1 MAHCVCSMEK
11 KWDRAKG
18 PISTPFDRT
27 GYQSSSLRRSVRP
40 YMYVVAYTVWHG
52 SSSSRVGCLCV
63 FSKPFLL
70 FSIVVGLSDK
80 RRSKQASATSS
91 ISIEKYSRLEQQWE
105 KSLTKIHLERGVSEW
120 VSSRAWN
127 ISLRDCE
134 KRLTAA
140 EEKKKKIYFP
150 CSVIATFLALALE
163 QQPNLLPAS
172 PRLAP
177 NCRRRASQLQ
187 HHQLALLL
195 LIVFLLKKAPIY

>member
-40 YMYVVAYTVWHG
+40 YYMYVVASTVWHG

-91 ISIEKYSRLEQQWE
+91 ISIEKYSSRLEQQWE
-105 KSLTKIHLERGVSEW
+105 KSLTKIHLERGGAEWVSEW
-120 VSSRAWN
+120 SLEHFIKRLWKKAYCSSREEDLFSLLCNSHLASVLVRFGLVRLWN
-127 ISLRDCE
+127 SSLS
-134 KRLTAA
+134 
-140 EEKKKKIYFP
+140 FP
-150 CSVIATFLALALE
+150 LSS
-163 QQPNLLPAS
+163 LP
-172 PRLAP
+172 PVY
-177 NCRRRASQLQ
+177 C
-187 HHQLALLL
+187 
-195 LIVFLLKKAPIY
+195 

>member
-27 GYQSSSLRRSVRP
+27 GYQSSSLRRSVRL

-52 SSSSRVGCLCV
+52 SSSSSRVGCLCV

-80 RRSKQASATSS
+80 RSAARQASATSS

-105 KSLTKIHLERGVSEW
+105 KSLTKIHLERGVGEW

-140 EEKKKKIYFP
+140 VEKKIYFP
-150 CSVIATFLALALE
+150 CSVIAT
-163 QQPNLLPAS
+163 LL
-172 PRLAP
+172 RL
-177 NCRRRASQLQ
+177 
-187 HHQLALLL
+187 
-195 LIVFLLKKAPIY
+195 VWFG

>member
-1 MAHCVCSMEK
+1 M
-11 KWDRAKG
+11 
-18 PISTPFDRT
+18 
-27 GYQSSSLRRSVRP
+27 RRSVRP
-40 YMYVVAYTVWHG
+40 YMYVVVAYTVWHG
-52 SSSSRVGCLCV
+52 SSSSSRVGCLCV

-150 CSVIATFLALALE
+150 CSVIATLLALALE

-172 PRLAP
+172 PLARSRLHPTAAAP
-177 NCRRRASQLQ
+177 
-187 HHQLALLL
+187 LL
-195 LIVFLLKKAPIY
+195 LIFLLLKKAPIY

>member
-1 MAHCVCSMEK
+1 M
-11 KWDRAKG
+11 
-18 PISTPFDRT
+18 
-27 GYQSSSLRRSVRP
+27 
-40 YMYVVAYTVWHG
+40 VAVAA
-52 SSSSRVGCLCV
+52 VGLVACV
-63 FSKPFLL
+63 FFQNPSFFFPL
-70 FSIVVGLSDK
+70 LSDCWTSAAA
-80 RRSKQASATSS
+80 RQASATSS

-177 NCRRRASQLQ
+177 NCRRRRRRRAQLQ